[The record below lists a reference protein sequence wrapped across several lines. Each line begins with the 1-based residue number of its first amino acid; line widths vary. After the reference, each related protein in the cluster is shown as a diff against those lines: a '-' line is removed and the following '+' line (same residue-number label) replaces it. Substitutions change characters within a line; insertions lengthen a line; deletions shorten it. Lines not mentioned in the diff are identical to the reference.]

1 MKITTL
7 TDKTKIYQPF
17 PFPETLEG
25 LDITIVKNTLDYKEF
40 LAEMSDDYR
49 ITKEELAVIREYRA
63 KHPELKEV

>member
-1 MKITTL
+1 MKIITL
-7 TDKTKIYQPF
+7 TNGTNIYQPF
-17 PFPETLEG
+17 PFPEILDD